1 MSQLV
6 EYSPWNF
13 ENKLCLLQAELDY
26 LNHRH
31 KMAEAKYLAAITSAH
46 NHRFFHEEAMAREM
60 YGIYLV
66 ENKLAVRGI
75 PQLEMALDNYKKWGA
90 VRKVDS
96 LKEFIELVHLS
107 VESYCLGHPTHSRN

>member
-6 EYSPWNF
+6 EYSVWNF
-13 ENKLCLLQAELDY
+13 ENKLSLLQAELYY
-26 LNHRH
+26 LDHRH

-66 ENKLAVRGI
+66 ENKMAVRGI
-75 PQLEMALDNYKKWGA
+75 PQLEMALDKYKKWGA

-96 LKEFIELVHLS
+96 LKEFIAMVHMS
-107 VESYCLGHPTHSRN
+107 MEIHC

>member
-1 MSQLV
+1 VRIMSQLV
-6 EYSPWNF
+6 DYSAWNY
-13 ENKLCLLQAELDY
+13 ENKLSLLQAELYY
-26 LNHRH
+26 LDHRH
-31 KMAEAKYLAAITSAH
+31 KMAEVKYLAAITSAH

-66 ENKLAVRGI
+66 ENKMAVRGI

-96 LKEFIELVHLS
+96 LKEFIAMVHMS
-107 VESYCLGHPTHSRN
+107 MEIHC